1 MKIRTFSLL
10 SGPKRYD
17 IIDGR
22 WRYSHDGDALHDLLS
37 REFSKTLRSS
47 VDLSGLE
54 YANITTDGD
63 SWA

>member
-1 MKIRTFSLL
+1 MHVCSFPP

-22 WRYSHDGDALHDLLS
+22 WRYSHDRDALYDLLS
-37 REFSKTLRSS
+37 REFSKALGST

-54 YANITTDGD
+54 YSNIATDGD